1 MAAPQ
6 DKAKNESLPDGEDEE
21 EKEPRDWS
29 GLFMMM
35 GVSIGAL
42 LVVGMSVG
50 ITLYLVK
57 DDTPMTVSLVPA
69 QDDTQVEGE
78 EGEDAE
84 VAEGDEKAEEEK
96 DEGDEKAE
104 EEKDGEED
112 VVRPDRP
119 PLYRSL
125 NPPFTV
131 NFEVG
136 GRIHFLQVSLQV
148 MARDAQ
154 IIDAVASHMPMLR
167 NNILLKL
174 SDLDYSRISVRAGR
188 DEMRMQILEVIRE
201 SLKEETENF
210 EVEQVYF
217 TNFVMQ

>member
-1 MAAPQ
+1 MARPQ
-6 DKAKNESLPDGEDEE
+6 DKAKDELLPDGEEEEE

-69 QDDTQVEGE
+69 QEDTKAEGE
-78 EGEDAE
+78 EDEEAE
-84 VAEGDEKAEEEK
+84 ADKQAEAEEAEEE
-96 DEGDEKAE
+96 E
-104 EEKDGEED
+104 
-112 VVRPDRP
+112 VVRPDKP
-119 PLYRSL
+119 PLYKSL

-148 MARDAQ
+148 MARDAK
-154 IIDAVASHMPMLR
+154 IIDAVTNHKPMLR

-188 DEMRMQILEVIRE
+188 DEMRKQILEVVRE
-201 SLKEETENF
+201 SLKKETENF
-210 EVEQVYF
+210 EVEEVYF

>member
-1 MAAPQ
+1 MARPQ
-6 DKAKNESLPDGEDEE
+6 DKAKDELLPDGEEEEE

-69 QDDTQVEGE
+69 QEDTKAEGE
-78 EGEDAE
+78 EDEEAE
-84 VAEGDEKAEEEK
+84 ADKQAEAEEAEADKQAEAEEAEEE
-96 DEGDEKAE
+96 E
-104 EEKDGEED
+104 
-112 VVRPDRP
+112 VVRPDKP
-119 PLYRSL
+119 PLYKSL

-148 MARDAQ
+148 MARDAK
-154 IIDAVASHMPMLR
+154 IIDAVTNHKPMLR

-188 DEMRMQILEVIRE
+188 DEMRKQILEVVRE
-201 SLKEETENF
+201 SLKKETENF
-210 EVEQVYF
+210 EVEEVYF